1 MLEHLPTASILA
13 YSLET
18 VVAEKIHAVIDLA
31 DQSSRMKDYYDPY
44 QILNNQELDTEVLQE
59 AIVRTFENR
68 HTQYDPDTMFFRND
82 FGAKPIMETRWKA
95 FMKKD
100 NRQAKHSVLRHCRI
114 SARKTPA
121 LLEQTQSLMNTL
133 HTYTFPKAKNI
144 VICGDIHGEFNSLIY
159 KLCIQYQL
167 TDTLLIVAG
176 DCGFGFE
183 KPGYYEQ
190 VFNRNSSR
198 LSKSNNWIVM
208 MRGNHDDPSYFSEGK
223 ISHQRLRTISDY
235 SVIQTCRHNILCVGV
250 AVSIDRTYRIEHD
263 SRHPNSSVASYWKDE
278 MPIFDENAL
287 KDIEQRFRI
296 DTVVTHTSPS
306 FCELISKDGLS
317 EWATRD
323 PNLLADCDKER
334 RTMNLIFEYL
344 KANNHPLEHWFY
356 GHFHQSCSSCID
368 GVLFSMLDIM
378 EFKELR

>member
-1 MLEHLPTASILA
+1 
-13 YSLET
+13 
-18 VVAEKIHAVIDLA
+18 
-31 DQSSRMKDYYDPY
+31 
-44 QILNNQELDTEVLQE
+44 
-59 AIVRTFENR
+59 
-68 HTQYDPDTMFFRND
+68 
-82 FGAKPIMETRWKA
+82 
-95 FMKKD
+95 
-100 NRQAKHSVLRHCRI
+100 
-114 SARKTPA
+114 
-121 LLEQTQSLMNTL
+121 MNTL
-133 HTYTFPKAKNI
+133 HTYTFPESKNI
-144 VICGDIHGEFNSLIY
+144 VICGDIHGEFNSLIH

-208 MRGNHDDPSYFSEGK
+208 MRGNHDAPSYFSEGK
-223 ISHQRLRTISDY
+223 ISHQRFRTISDY
-235 SVIQTCRHNILCVGV
+235 SVIQTCRHNILCVGG

-263 SRHPNSSVASYWKDE
+263 SRHPDSSVASYWKDE

-323 PNLLADCDKER
+323 PNLLADCNKER

-356 GHFHQSCSSCID
+356 GHFHQSWSSCID

-378 EFKELR
+378 EFKALR